1 MMINIF
7 QKFNLSALFVMV
19 CFAFSA
25 GADAQSKKDQK
36 RAKQL
41 VEQGDKLFRQKDYRN
56 ALDQYSQAVVLV
68 PNNGYAHFWKGYAH
82 YYLKENDL
90 ALAELDLALMQKYK
104 PAEVYKVRWFVNYE
118 AKNYDAALEDI
129 NKLRELE
136 PGYTDFMLALGDIY
150 FGKGAYRDALV
161 PYQNAVLKYPE
172 NGDLFLNL
180 AKVQFN
186 LGDTAG
192 QGSAAEN
199 AIRKGAQS
207 LGEAYYY
214 LGDARQKERRFPEA
228 MEAYQKSLTAKPE
241 QYEVYR
247 NLSELYRASSRIEEA
262 IEVSKRGLRL
272 FPNDGN
278 IYTDLS
284 WFYSLS
290 DRHEDAVQAA
300 LAGIRFAPTQP
311 MAYTNLCRAYNDSK
325 KPELAITA
333 CNNALKLSPNDGETN
348 FYLGRSNALLGR
360 EAKASEFYKKSIV
373 GLTAFTASNP
383 DYSDGFYLLG
393 NAYFED
399 GQHAKAAVAYK
410 RSLELNPRFV
420 KARFNMGIIS
430 VILKNKPVAMEQYDS
445 LLSLNKNLAD
455 KLKAEIDKL

>member
-1 MMINIF
+1 
-7 QKFNLSALFVMV
+7 MV
-19 CFAFSA
+19 FFAFSA

-36 RAKQL
+36 KAKQL
-41 VEQGDKLFRQKDYRN
+41 VEQGDKFFRQKDYRN
-56 ALDQYSQAVVLV
+56 AIDQYSQSIKLV
-68 PNNGYAHFWKGYAH
+68 PNNGNAHFWKGYAH

-90 ALAELDLALMQKYK
+90 ALVDLDLALSQKYK
-104 PAEVYKVRWFVNYE
+104 PAEIYKVRWFVNYE
-118 AKNYDAALEDI
+118 AKNYDAALDDI
-129 NKLRELE
+129 NKLGQLE
-136 PGYTDFMLALGDIY
+136 PGNTDFMLALGDIY
-150 FGKGAYRDALV
+150 LGKGAYREALD
-161 PYQNAVLKYPE
+161 PYQKAALKYPE
-172 NGDLFLNL
+172 NGDLFYNL
-180 AKVQFN
+180 ARVHFN
-186 LGDTAG
+186 LNETDG
-192 QGSAAEN
+192 QALAAET
-199 AIRKGAQS
+199 AIKKGTKS
-207 LGEAYYY
+207 LGEAYYL
-214 LGDARQKERRFPEA
+214 LGDARQKQKRIPEST
-228 MEAYQKSLTAKPE
+228 EAYQRSLSAKPE

-247 NLSELYRASSRIEEA
+247 NLAELYRASSRIEEA
-262 IEVSKRGLRL
+262 IEISKRGLRI

-290 DRHEDAVQAA
+290 DRHDDAVQAA
-300 LAGIRFAPTQP
+300 LAGIRFAPAQP

-325 KPELAITA
+325 KPEMAISA
-333 CNNALKLSPNDGETN
+333 CNNALKLNPNDGETN

-360 EAKASEFYKKSIV
+360 EAKATEFYRKSIV

-430 VILKNKPVAMEQYDS
+430 VILKNKTVAMEQYDS
-445 LLSLNKNLAD
+445 LLGLNKDLAN

>member
-1 MMINIF
+1 MMNNIF
-7 QKFNLSALFVMV
+7 QKLKLSVLFVTV
-19 CFAFSA
+19 FFAFTA
-25 GADAQSKKDQK
+25 GAEAQSKKDQK
-36 RAKQL
+36 KARQL
-41 VEQGDKLFRQKDYRN
+41 VEQGDKFFGQKDYRN
-56 ALDQYSQAVVLV
+56 ALDRYSQAIVLV
-68 PNNGYAHFWKGYAH
+68 PKNGYVHFWKGYAH
-82 YYLKENDL
+82 YYLKESDL
-90 ALAELDLALMQKYK
+90 ALAELDLALSQNFK
-104 PAEVYKVRWFVNYE
+104 PAEVYKIRWFVNYE
-118 AKNYDAALEDI
+118 AKNYDAALDDI
-129 NKLRELE
+129 NKLRQLE
-136 PGYTDFMLALGDIY
+136 PSNTDFMLALGDIY
-150 FGKGAYRDALV
+150 LGKGAYREALD
-161 PYQNAVLKYPE
+161 PYQKAALKHPE
-172 NGDLFLNL
+172 NGDLFYNL
-180 AKVQFN
+180 ARVQFN
-186 LGDTAG
+186 LGETAG
-192 QGSAAEN
+192 QALAAEE
-199 AIRKGAQS
+199 AIKKRTKY
-207 LGEAYYY
+207 LGEAYFY
-214 LGDARQKERRFPEA
+214 LGDALQKQKRIPEA
-228 MEAYQKSLTAKPE
+228 TEAYQRSLAAKPE

-247 NLSELYRASSRIEEA
+247 NLAELYRASSRIDEA

-300 LAGIRFAPTQP
+300 LAGTRFAPNQP

-325 KPELAITA
+325 KPEMAITA

-360 EAKASEFYKKSIV
+360 QAKASEFYKKSIV
-373 GLTAFTASNP
+373 GLTAFTAGNP

-430 VILKNKPVAMEQYDS
+430 VILNNKAVAMEQYNS
-445 LLSLNKNLAD
+445 LLSLNKDLAD
-455 KLKAEIDKL
+455 KLKTEIDKL